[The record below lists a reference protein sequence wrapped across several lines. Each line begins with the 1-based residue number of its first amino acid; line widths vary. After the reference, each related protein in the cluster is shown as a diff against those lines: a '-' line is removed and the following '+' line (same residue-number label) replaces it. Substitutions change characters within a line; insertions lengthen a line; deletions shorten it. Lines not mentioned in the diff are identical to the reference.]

1 MSKNLP
7 DELKPE
13 PVLEVE
19 AAVAVRFAQQ
29 RPHPCHSEA
38 GFIGGE
44 SAGYRQRSSRFLTRR
59 GRFGMTILWEF
70 SNDNYGGFPGT

>member
-1 MSKNLP
+1 MSKNLL

-19 AAVAVRFAQQ
+19 AAVAVRLAQQ

-38 GFIGGE
+38 GFIGDNAASE
-44 SAGYRQRSSRFLTRR
+44 
-59 GRFGMTILWEF
+59 MTILWDF
-70 SNDNYGGFPGT
+70 SNYANYGS

>member
-19 AAVAVRFAQQ
+19 AAVAVCLAQ
-29 RPHPCHSEA
+29 PHPCHSEA
-38 GFIGGE
+38 GFIGEE
-44 SAGYRQRSSRFLTRR
+44 SAGCRQRSSRFLTRQ
-59 GRFGMTILWEF
+59 GRFGMTIL
-70 SNDNYGGFPGT
+70 GGFQVTTTEVFPARSN

>member
-19 AAVAVRFAQQ
+19 AAVAARLAQQ
-29 RPHPCHSEA
+29 RPHPCHSDA
-38 GFIGGE
+38 GFIGEE
-44 SAGYRQRSSRFLTRR
+44 SASCRQRIPRATMPRFE
-59 GRFGMTILWEF
+59 MTILWEF
-70 SNDNYGGFPGT
+70 SNYANNGS

>member
-19 AAVAVRFAQQ
+19 AVVAVRFARQ

-38 GFIGGE
+38 GFIGEE
-44 SAGYRQRSSRFLTRR
+44 SAGYRAKQFPHATRPLR
-59 GRFGMTILWEF
+59 
-70 SNDNYGGFPGT
+70 NDNSWGFSSDSYGGFTGT

>member
-19 AAVAVRFAQQ
+19 AAVAVRLAQ
-29 RPHPCHSEA
+29 PHPCHSEA
-38 GFIGGE
+38 GFIG
-44 SAGYRQRSSRFLTRR
+44 ANAALR
-59 GRFGMTILWEF
+59 
-70 SNDNYGGFPGT
+70 NDNTLGFFKLRKLRKLTPARSD